1 MPGSRL
7 SHEDRRRIASGM
19 AEGLGYAEVARRID
33 RPTSTVSREVTRNGG
48 PAGYRA
54 DYAHHAT
61 VRRARRRRQIVAAQP
76 AAEVAYGRDPEVVRA
91 FEEQFAAVIVDTGL
105 PRMVARLTACLYVTD
120 SGSLTAAELADRL
133 RVSPASISKAVAYL
147 ESQDLIRRERGPRRR
162 ERYCI
167 DDDVWARA
175 WTSSARMNDNWADVA
190 RRGADALGAET
201 PAGVRVREMGEFF
214 TQLVQDMTGGI
225 SVADTGDALTVLA
238 ALVEVAEPLGVAE
251 LANALGWSAARV
263 EAALRDLAEAP
274 KIADPLAVRRT
285 ESGSYTAVT
294 RFDRLTTAQREG
306 LVRRGVSAGS
316 RTSGPRRSAGR
327 GAAGGRS

>member
-1 MPGSRL
+1 MPGGRL
-7 SHEDRRRIASGM
+7 SYEDRRRIASGM

-54 DYAHHAT
+54 DYAHHET
-61 VRRARRRRQIVAAQP
+61 VRRARRHRLIDTPAPP
-76 AAEVAYGRDPEVVRA
+76 AAEVAYGRDPDAVRA
-91 FEEQFAAVIVDTGL
+91 FEDQFAAVIVDIGL

-162 ERYCI
+162 ERYFI
-167 DDDVWARA
+167 DDDVWTRA
-175 WTSSARMNDNWADVA
+175 WTSSARMNGTWADVA
-190 RRGADALGAET
+190 RLGAEALGAAT

-225 SVADTGDALTVLA
+225 SVADASDALTVLA
-238 ALVEVAEPLGVAE
+238 ALAEAAEPFGVRE
-251 LANALGWSAARV
+251 LANALGWSANRA
-263 EAALRDLAEAP
+263 EDALRDLAAAP
-274 KIADPLAVRRT
+274 KIADPFAVRRT
-285 ESGSYTAVT
+285 ESGAYIVVT
-294 RFDRLTTAQREG
+294 RFDRLTPAQREG
-306 LVRRGVSAGS
+306 LSAGS

-327 GAAGGRS
+327 GAAGERS